1 MTLEA
6 IREALRNIRSQKLR
20 SFLSVLGVTIG
31 VGSVVIMISIIEG
44 ARARVVKEFEE
55 LGSNLIFVVYERR
68 GPGEFV
74 RDDEEESSQ
83 RRVRSLSLDDARA
96 IKVSCPSVGEVAPQ
110 IQLPMRAYRLG
121 RSRRIQLIGITEE
134 ANRVMRL
141 ELARGRRLYETD
153 VREWRKVCLIGHRIA
168 EQLFPDGDPVGQEIR
183 VESLRLTVVGVL
195 KKVGQ
200 VMGEQRDDF
209 VYTVLPVV
217 HQYITGNKNVT
228 AILARAVTPE
238 KIEVAADEIWLA
250 LRRRYGDLPGLRVD
264 TQSRVLEAVGRI
276 LAVFGTLF
284 GGIGGLALL
293 VGGIGIMNIML
304 VSVTERIREIG
315 IRKAVGASNGM
326 ILWQFLIESMTLSGV
341 GGVVGT
347 GFGWT
352 LSAAIGAVLK
362 EQMPTSVP
370 LWAMVLAFSFA
381 VAVGLVFGI
390 YPALRASRLAPVE
403 CLRYE

>member
-1 MTLEA
+1 
-6 IREALRNIRSQKLR
+6 
-20 SFLSVLGVTIG
+20 
-31 VGSVVIMISIIEG
+31 MISIIEG

>member
-1 MTLEA
+1 MMVET
-6 IREALRNIRSQKLR
+6 IREALRNIRSHKLR
-20 SFLSVLGVTIG
+20 SFLSVLGVMIG

-44 ARARVVKEFEE
+44 ARARVVEEFEE

-68 GPGEFV
+68 GPGEWPV
-74 RDDEEESSQ
+74 GDEEEDGAK
-83 RRVRSLSLDDARA
+83 RIESLTLDDAA
-96 IKVSCPSVGEVAPQ
+96 ALKVACPSVGAVAPQ
-110 IQLPMRAYRLG
+110 IQIPTRAFRMG
-121 RSRRIQLIGITEE
+121 RSRRVQLIGITDE
-134 ANRVMRL
+134 ANRVQRI
-141 ELARGRRLYETD
+141 EVVRGRPLNETD
-153 VREWRKVCLIGHRIA
+153 VTEWKKVCLIGARVA
-168 EQLFPDGDPVGQEIR
+168 ERLFGDEDPLGQEIR
-183 VESLRLTVVGVL
+183 VHGLRLTVVGVL

-217 HQYITGNKNVT
+217 LQYITGNKNVS

-238 KIEVAADEIWLA
+238 KVEQAADEIWMA

-264 TQSRVLEAVGRI
+264 TQSRVLEAIGRI
-276 LAVFGTLF
+276 LAVFGALF

-315 IRKAVGASNGM
+315 IRKAVGARNED

-341 GGVVGT
+341 GGIMGAI
-347 GFGWT
+347 FGWL
-352 LSAAIGAVLK
+352 LSTGIGAALK
-362 EQMPTSVP
+362 EQMPTYVP
-370 LWAMVLAFSFA
+370 PWAVLLAFSFA
-381 VAVGLVFGI
+381 LLVGLFFGI
-390 YPALRASRLAPVE
+390 YPALRAARLAPVE